1 MSPEKEARLPA
12 HRFLHHE
19 NVRFEVKVDL
29 VDVRIEIVR
38 FLVQDGLE
46 RGPTVIVAA
55 LILDLRSKQQN
66 ARTIDLRRHR
76 PMHDVLGE
84 RASVDDVRL

>member
-1 MSPEKEARLPA
+1 MGALPA

-19 NVRFEVKVDL
+19 NVRFEVQIDL
-29 VDVRIEIVR
+29 VDVGVEVVR

-55 LILDLRSKQQN
+55 LILDLRAKQQD
-66 ARTIDLRRHR
+66 AWTIDLCRHR

-84 RASVDDVRL
+84 RTSVNDVRL